1 MTSLRPF
8 IPTLARENTVWRNL
22 TTSMMNSINTSFR
35 LPPARPN
42 HNHHIYCT
50 LHRHLR
56 NLIHTRTQI
65 LLLPSPTYHP
75 PRLTISV
82 HFLIV
87 VSSTSISSR
96 PLMTLSSPNTMYHYP
111 PVPSRLTATHDHAIP
126 PTPHRLATAPTIHPS
141 QKQFSIVLPT
151 TRTMIKIMQLTSTI
165 LKRVPH
171 ATRHTSSTM
180 TLTTHPI
187 PTTTMHLI
195 GTQPTTHTMTM
206 TMTTITMPPLV
217 DC

>member
-1 MTSLRPF
+1 MLF
-8 IPTLARENTVWRNL
+8 ITTLAMQNTVWTYL
-22 TTSMMNSINTSFR
+22 MTFMMTYTNISFR
-35 LPPARPN
+35 HPTARP
-42 HNHHIYCT
+42 HLHHQLCYN

-96 PLMTLSSPNTMYHYP
+96 PLMTLSSPTTMRHYP
-111 PVPSRLTATHDHAIP
+111 PVPSRLTATHNHAIP

-171 ATRHTSSTM
+171 ATRHTPSTM